1 LIAAKG
7 LLVNVTLEHLA
18 PCKKLLRMEVEA
30 TKVDATFE
38 NMTKEFVKFARLP
51 GFRPGKAPRHLVAKA
66 FESRIQEEVRRK
78 LVSEHFQK
86 ALEEQK
92 LHVVGQPDIEE
103 VVFSRGEPFQFTA
116 TVETAPEFELPDY
129 KGLPLKREV
138 RTVTEEDLERALELL
153 RDQRATYLDVER
165 PVQSG
170 DFAVVDY
177 QGTCEGKPIT
187 EWAPTAQGMTEKKD
201 FWLQVEPDA
210 FIPGFSEQLVGA
222 QANETRTVTVQFPA
236 DFVTPQIAGKAGAF
250 EVTVKQVK
258 EKSLPEL
265 NDEFA
270 QAFGAENV
278 ESLRTGVRRDLENEL
293 TYKDRRSTRAQ
304 LERELLQRVQ
314 CDLPESVVARET
326 RNAVYNI
333 VRENTER
340 GVAREAIDQQKD
352 QIFSHANSSA
362 RERVKLAFILGRIGE
377 KEGIAADQKEISQ
390 RVLQLAQQ
398 YDIKPEKLVQ
408 QLQERGGI
416 EELQEQIIC
425 AKVLDFLHE
434 NASIEEVLPSG
445 GTPV

>member
-1 LIAAKG
+1 
-7 LLVNVTLEHLA
+7 V
-18 PCKKLLRMEVEA
+18 EVEA
-30 TKVDATFE
+30 TEVDSTFE
-38 NMTKEFVKFARLP
+38 DMTKEFVKFARLP

-78 LVSEHFQK
+78 LVSEHFRK

-103 VVFSRGEPFQFTA
+103 IAFNRGEPFQFAA

-138 RTVTEEDLERALELL
+138 RTVTEEDIERALELL
-153 RDQRATYLDVER
+153 RDQRATYLDVDR
-165 PVQSG
+165 PVQKG

-201 FWLQVEPDA
+201 FWLQMEPDS
-210 FIPGFSEQLVGA
+210 FIPGFSEQLLGA

-236 DFVTPQIAGKAGAF
+236 DFVTPQIAGKEGVF
-250 EVTVKQVK
+250 EVTIKQVK

-265 NDEFA
+265 TDEFA
-270 QAFGAENV
+270 VAFGAENV
-278 ESLRTGVRRDLENEL
+278 ESLRAGVRRDLENEL

-304 LERELLQRVQ
+304 LERELLQRVK
-314 CDLPESVVARET
+314 CDLPESIVARET

-362 RERVKLAFILGRIGE
+362 RDRVKLAFILGRIAE
-377 KEGIAADQKEISQ
+377 KEGITADKKEVSQ

-398 YDIKPEKLVQ
+398 HDIKPDKLVR

-416 EELQEQIIC
+416 EEIEEQIIC
-425 AKVLDFLHE
+425 SKVLDSLE
-434 NASIEEVLPSG
+434 ESASVEEVLPPG
-445 GTPV
+445 GTPA